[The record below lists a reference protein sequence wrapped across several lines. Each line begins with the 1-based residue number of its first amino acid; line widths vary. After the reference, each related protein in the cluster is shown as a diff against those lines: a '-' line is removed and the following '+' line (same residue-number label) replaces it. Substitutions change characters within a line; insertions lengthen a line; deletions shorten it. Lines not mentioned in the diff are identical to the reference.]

1 MSKYSVFNRII
12 WHCLRGFV
20 QVWIEL
26 ISLVYWSFCNAPAQK
41 QIDHQMNNLLSL
53 AVSWWCGSF
62 LKKHDIEC
70 SRLLM
75 TIRFHRNLK
84 LYFVL
89 ELFSISV
96 INIIQIDKYVW
107 ICGKILR
114 LYKMPTDYIIR
125 SKHIKWLWNY
135 EKKPVQRTC
144 YLAKIEPHARAC
156 ILYRWAD
163 RCQRPSWKDMI
174 QSACHSDGKQ

>member
-1 MSKYSVFNRII
+1 MSKYFIFNRII
-12 WHCLRGFV
+12 CHCLRGFV

-53 AVSWWCGSF
+53 AVLWWCGSF

-107 ICGKILR
+107 FCGKILR
-114 LYKMPTDYIIR
+114 LYKIPTDYIIR
-125 SKHIKWLWNY
+125 SKHIKWLWND
-135 EKKPVQRTC
+135 EKKTRSENLLFGKNRATC
-144 YLAKIEPHARAC
+144 KGV
-156 ILYRWAD
+156 YRWAD
-163 RCQRPSWKDMI
+163 RFQRPSWKDMI